1 MAVNVKEEDIVDKL
15 YASTKDWVSV
25 ETELNRT
32 IDPSTLFY
40 LTEQDAG
47 DRFYMRL
54 NDNHSSYFGYHAVQR
69 FKNNFENKQSIFKEW
84 ENLKNEIELIH
95 PNTSQHHLRLC
106 GGFQFSSHKSDD
118 EWREYG
124 LNHFVLPKVLISIE
138 GDRTFITY
146 TTERQ
151 DFNIE
156 TFKEV
161 VSYFENTEVNETED
175 SLGDV
180 TRVEDIYKDDWRE
193 LVEEAI
199 ETIDETKKIAVSYTH
214 LTLPTNREG

>member
-1 MAVNVKEEDIVDKL
+1 MGK
-15 YASTKDWVSV
+15 
-25 ETELNRT
+25 
-32 IDPSTLFY
+32 F
-40 LTEQDAG
+40 
-47 DRFYMRL
+47 
-54 NDNHSSYFGYHAVQR
+54 
-69 FKNNFENKQSIFKEW
+69 
-84 ENLKNEIELIH
+84 KNEIELIH

-175 SLGDV
+175 SLEMLHVWKTSTKTIG
-180 TRVEDIYKDDWRE
+180 ENLLKKDR
-193 LVEEAI
+193 
-199 ETIDETKKIAVSYTH
+199 
-214 LTLPTNREG
+214 NN

>member
-1 MAVNVKEEDIVDKL
+1 M
-15 YASTKDWVSV
+15 S
-25 ETELNRT
+25 
-32 IDPSTLFY
+32 
-40 LTEQDAG
+40 G
-47 DRFYMRL
+47 
-54 NDNHSSYFGYHAVQR
+54 
-69 FKNNFENKQSIFKEW
+69 
-84 ENLKNEIELIH
+84 
-95 PNTSQHHLRLC
+95 
-106 GGFQFSSHKSDD
+106 
-118 EWREYG
+118 EYG

-180 TRVEDIYKDDWRE
+180 TRGRHLQRRLAE
-193 LVEEAI
+193 LVEEAM
-199 ETIDETKKIAVSYTH
+199 KQLMKLKIVLARRR
-214 LTLPTNREG
+214 LIKI